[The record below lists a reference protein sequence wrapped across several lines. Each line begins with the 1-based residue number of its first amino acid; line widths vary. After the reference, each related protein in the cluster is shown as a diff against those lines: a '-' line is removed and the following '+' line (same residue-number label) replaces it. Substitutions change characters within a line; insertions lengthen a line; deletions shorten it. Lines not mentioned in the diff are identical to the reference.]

1 MFIYHPNNSRS
12 MEMIVIMINGI
23 KYRFNQKQLL
33 TTLNKIKRRSLKDH
47 RIQKTWRR
55 NKRSQK
61 VAGRRN
67 SSVSKQRRRRRRR
80 RTKKEAMT
88 TIGRRT
94 RKKIKR
100 ERIQL
105 HPQRMRVINK
115 RFSGERRFKKRFIK
129 RIFKRRNGNIKTRMM
144 KMMMNSTQGN

>member
-1 MFIYHPNNSRS
+1 
-12 MEMIVIMINGI
+12 
-23 KYRFNQKQLL
+23 
-33 TTLNKIKRRSLKDH
+33 
-47 RIQKTWRR
+47 
-55 NKRSQK
+55 
-61 VAGRRN
+61 
-67 SSVSKQRRRRRRR
+67 
-80 RTKKEAMT
+80 MT